1 MSAPV
6 ATAATAATGLDSF
19 LWGYRRLLT
28 RSDVRR
34 LVVSSMVARLPSAML
49 PLVLL
54 LLVHQRTGSLAA
66 AGLVVGAYGLG
77 RAVVSPA
84 AGAMVDRHG
93 QAAVLAV
100 GTAVQAVL
108 LLAVVLAMEAQHQVP
123 VMALLAAA
131 AGSATPPVQ
140 ACLRALWPVIA
151 IDDQARD
158 AAYSFDATSQE
169 MIWIAGPLLVAALL
183 TAIQPAALVIL
194 CVVIGC
200 AGVALFASS
209 PISRGWRGARRRGR
223 LWAGALAGS
232 NLRTLLVTSTFAGV
246 TWGALTFGLTALAV
260 DLGASRAS
268 GLLLAGVSIG
278 SISGGLVYGSRTWA
292 WKTVRRYRFLL
303 AATAACGLPLLF
315 VHSVAVALPLSLLAG
330 LPLAAV
336 YAGSYVLTGRSAVE
350 GTTTEAFTWTSSA
363 FALGVAIGNGGAGEV
378 SQVFGVHAAF
388 GLACAASVVAAIA
401 ALWVREPASEPG
413 LPVGRDSVR

>member
-1 MSAPV
+1 MSTP
-6 ATAATAATGLDSF
+6 ATTVKAARSTF
-19 LWGYRRLLT
+19 LLGYRRLLG
-28 RSDVRR
+28 RADVRR
-34 LVVSSMVARLPSAML
+34 LVISSMVARLPSAML

-66 AGLVVGAYGLG
+66 AGLVVGAFGLG

-84 AGAMVDRHG
+84 IGALVDRHG
-93 QAAVLAV
+93 QAGVLLV

-108 LLAVVLAMEAQHQVP
+108 LVALLLAVEAQGQVAI
-123 VMALLAAA
+123 VAVLAAA

-140 ACLRALWPVIA
+140 ACLRALWPVVA
-151 IDDQARD
+151 LDESARE

-169 MIWIAGPLLVAALL
+169 TIWIAGPVLVAALL
-183 TAIQPAALVIL
+183 TAVQPAALVVV
-194 CVVIGC
+194 CAVIGC

-209 PISRGWRGARRRGR
+209 PISRGWRGARRQGR
-223 LWAGALAGS
+223 LWPGALAGG
-232 NLRTLLVTSTFAGV
+232 NLRALVATSTFAGA

-260 DLGASRAS
+260 ELGASRAS

-278 SISGGLVYGSRTWA
+278 SISGGLIYGSRA
-292 WKTVRRYRFLL
+292 WPWPTLRRYRLL
-303 AATAACGLPLLF
+303 LVAMAACGLPLLF

-363 FALGVAIGNGGAGEV
+363 FALGVAMGNGSAGGV
-378 SQVFGVHAAF
+378 SQAFGVHAAF
-388 GLACAASVVAAIA
+388 GLACAASVIAVVA
-401 ALWVREPASEPG
+401 ALWVRD
-413 LPVGRDSVR
+413 PVR